1 MDLNDLYF
9 RHQIS
14 VMRAEDAPDER
25 ARGTHQGHADE
36 LAKLIGHWQRRAGAG
51 AASMW
56 ARLVHRDG
64 LAHDLSNCALS

>member
-9 RHQIS
+9 RHQLS
-14 VMRAEDAPDER
+14 VMRARSASDEH

-36 LAKLIGHWQRRAGAG
+36 LAQRIGTWQRRAGAG

-56 ARLVHRDG
+56 NICRSAACRDVPAG
-64 LAHDLSNCALS
+64 ALS

>member
-14 VMRAEDAPDER
+14 VMRAKAASDE
-25 ARGTHQGHADE
+25 AMRGTHQRYADE
-36 LAKLIGHWQRRAGAG
+36 LAHRISRWQQRAGAG

-56 ARLVHRDG
+56 NVCRAAACRDVPVG
-64 LAHDLSNCALS
+64 VLS